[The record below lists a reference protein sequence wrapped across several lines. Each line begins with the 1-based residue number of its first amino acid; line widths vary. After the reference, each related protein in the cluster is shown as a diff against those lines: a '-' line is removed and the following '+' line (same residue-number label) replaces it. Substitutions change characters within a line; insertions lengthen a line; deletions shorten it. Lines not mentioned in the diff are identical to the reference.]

1 MKRLAHIVV
10 GSKLESDN
18 SVDRIFSS
26 TDDYDSASP
35 ARMQFA
41 QQIESL
47 GSNTIWVLKFD
58 PSFGRQP
65 STEELHRKELTIEDA
80 DAIRNESPSVSG
92 VAPFYRKIAETVSTM
107 VITGRR
113 INGSEKFTSESLHQ
127 QQRQVW
133 RPASPRARRSA
144 A

>member
-41 QQIESL
+41 QQIESVFDAEIEIKQDQIVSVL
-47 GSNTIWVLKFD
+47 LQPRHHAGSGARYCGPESVVGKIPRQHSANCVLIVDDK
-58 PSFGRQP
+58 
-65 STEELHRKELTIEDA
+65 
-80 DAIRNESPSVSG
+80 NV
-92 VAPFYRKIAETVSTM
+92 
-107 VITGRR
+107 
-113 INGSEKFTSESLHQ
+113 
-127 QQRQVW
+127 RQV
-133 RPASPRARRSA
+133 RVLRG
-144 A
+144 